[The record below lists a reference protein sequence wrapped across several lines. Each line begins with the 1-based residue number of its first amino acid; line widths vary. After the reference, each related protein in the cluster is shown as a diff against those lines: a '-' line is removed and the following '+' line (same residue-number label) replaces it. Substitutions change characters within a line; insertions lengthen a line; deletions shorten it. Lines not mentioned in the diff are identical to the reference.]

1 MEGALFSLNPHACVA
16 QCLQDQRHVLY
27 VFLIGLRVDEDI
39 IEVGEDEYIEV
50 GAQYIIN

>member
-1 MEGALFSLNPHACVA
+1 MEGVFFFLDPYACVA
-16 QCLQDQRHVLY
+16 QCLQDQRYILY

-50 GAQYIIN
+50 RA